1 MGIVAWVAIGVI
13 VLVAIGLG
21 WGVFFSGL
29 FRGAQVISENP
40 VVQNA
45 TKETIESADKAVDDQ
60 LTSTSSNNVVVV
72 HTEKTVYKVKDPV
85 VIVVKNEGNATIRLS
100 DSSSSPNV
108 EITNKDTGKKYDA
121 TITQVKTEL
130 EPGDT
135 VTVTWDQTSDIESG
149 TYVAIVKADDGTTI
163 GETTFT
169 VET

>member
-45 TKETIESADKAVDDQ
+45 TKETIEAADKSANDQ
-60 LTSTSSNNVVVV
+60 LTSTSNTVVVV
-72 HTEKTVYKVKDPV
+72 HTEKAVYKVRDPV
-85 VIVVKNEGNATIRLS
+85 VIVVKNEGNDKVVLG
-100 DSSSSPNV
+100 DSSQNV
-108 EITNKDTGKKYDA
+108 EVRNKDTGKTYDV
-121 TITQVKTEL
+121 TITQVKTQL
-130 EPGDT
+130 EPGET
-135 VTVTWDQTSDIESG
+135 MTITWDQTSDIESG
-149 TYVAIVKADDGTTI
+149 TYVAVVKADDGTTV

-169 VET
+169 LET

>member
-1 MGIVAWVAIGVI
+1 MGS
-13 VLVAIGLG
+13 
-21 WGVFFSGL
+21 FFSGL

-45 TKETIESADKAVDDQ
+45 TRESIEAANKTADDQ
-60 LTSTSSNNVVVV
+60 LSSTSSSSVVVV
-72 HTEKTVYKVKDPV
+72 HTEKTVYKVRDPV
-85 VIVVKNEGNATIRLS
+85 VIVVKNEGNDKVVLS
-100 DSSSSPNV
+100 DAPPSNV
-108 EITNKDTGKKYDA
+108 EIRNKDTGKTYDV

>member
-29 FRGAQVISENP
+29 FRGAQLISENP

-45 TKETIESADKAVDDQ
+45 TKESIEAADKTANDQ
-60 LTSTSSNNVVVV
+60 QTDTSSNTLVVV
-72 HTEKTVYKVKDPV
+72 HTEKTVYKVRDPV
-85 VIVVKNEGNATIRLS
+85 VIVVKNEGNDKVVLS

-108 EITNKDTGKKYDA
+108 QIRNKDTGKTYDV
-121 TITQVKTEL
+121 TITQVKTEI

-135 VTVTWDQTSDIESG
+135 VTITWDQTSDIDSG
-149 TYVAIVKADDGTTI
+149 TYVAVVKADDGTTI
-163 GETTFT
+163 GETIFT

>member
-1 MGIVAWVAIGVI
+1 MGIVTWIAIGVI

-45 TKETIESADKAVDDQ
+45 TKESIEAADKTADEQ
-60 LTSTSSNNVVVV
+60 IGSNSVVVV
-72 HTEKTVYKVKDPV
+72 HTEKTVYKVRDPV
-85 VIVVKNEGNATIRLS
+85 VIVVKNEGKDKVVLS
-100 DSSSSPNV
+100 DSSSSNV
-108 EITNKDTGKKYDA
+108 EIRNKESGKTYDV
-121 TITQVKTEL
+121 TITQVKKEL

-135 VTVTWDQTSDIESG
+135 VTVTWDKTSDIESG